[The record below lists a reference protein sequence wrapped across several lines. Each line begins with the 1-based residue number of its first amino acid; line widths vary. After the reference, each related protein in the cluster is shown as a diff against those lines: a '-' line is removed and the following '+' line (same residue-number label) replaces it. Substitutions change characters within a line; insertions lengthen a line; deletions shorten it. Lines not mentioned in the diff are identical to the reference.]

1 MITLDQLYGCTLEKY
16 AAYHDTTV
24 ETLIKKTGKDI
35 DLLQENYQHNYAS
48 RNEKLTPN
56 ELDIAQAIQ
65 LKIASKKKYL
75 ERLKMWK
82 G

>member
-1 MITLDQLYGCTLEKY
+1 MITLDQLYGCTLEEY

-24 ETLIKKTGKDI
+24 ETLIKKTEKDI
-35 DLLQENYQHNYAS
+35 ELLQENYQHNYAS
-48 RNEKLTPN
+48 RNEKLTSN

-65 LKIASKKKYL
+65 LKIAQKRKHL